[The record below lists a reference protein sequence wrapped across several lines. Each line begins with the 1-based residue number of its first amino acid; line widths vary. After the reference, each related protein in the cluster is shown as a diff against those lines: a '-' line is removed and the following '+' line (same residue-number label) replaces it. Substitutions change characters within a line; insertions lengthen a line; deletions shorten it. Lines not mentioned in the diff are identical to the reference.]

1 MNDLIG
7 VAVWHQIA
15 SPLPALL
22 CFYDKPS
29 VTGVWCSR
37 AVGSRQSSPTDTNT
51 QAASRL
57 ADNVLLSHQQL
68 QHSMQLQ
75 QQNAPG
81 QFEAPSS
88 AAAAG
93 TGLADA
99 FFTTPYMMDSA
110 QQADYNQQVRWRLSL
125 PFSVLCVSEYFLNGT
140 SAHYRPWKAG
150 WEQNQPKV
158 NKQ

>member
-1 MNDLIG
+1 
-7 VAVWHQIA
+7 
-15 SPLPALL
+15 
-22 CFYDKPS
+22 
-29 VTGVWCSR
+29 
-37 AVGSRQSSPTDTNT
+37 
-51 QAASRL
+51 
-57 ADNVLLSHQQL
+57 
-68 QHSMQLQ
+68 MQLQ

-125 PFSVLCVSEYFLNGT
+125 PFSVL
-140 SAHYRPWKAG
+140 
-150 WEQNQPKV
+150 
-158 NKQ
+158 